1 MLVKSEK
8 NQNIIQNMKLEN
20 TNQTRGENFDIG
32 VKHWNVNN
40 RPTVPEACYIFLA
53 RISSPDKQCTIS
65 FFGMDACRLLI
76 HKNVVP
82 SRLQL

>member
-32 VKHWNVNN
+32 VKH
-40 RPTVPEACYIFLA
+40 
-53 RISSPDKQCTIS
+53 
-65 FFGMDACRLLI
+65 
-76 HKNVVP
+76 
-82 SRLQL
+82 